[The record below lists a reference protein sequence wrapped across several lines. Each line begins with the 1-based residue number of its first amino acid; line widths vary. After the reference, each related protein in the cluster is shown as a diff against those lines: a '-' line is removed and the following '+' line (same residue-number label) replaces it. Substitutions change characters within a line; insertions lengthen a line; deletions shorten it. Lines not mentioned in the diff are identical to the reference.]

1 MESQVYGIIYH
12 LSFPNGNYIGQTIQG
27 EFNRF
32 NEHLR
37 DVKYGSSLPVHNAI
51 RKYYNKDP
59 QKNKVIMNVI
69 DKAYTL
75 EELNILE
82 KKYIIEYKS
91 FNDNGN
97 NYNGYNM
104 TLGGDGCKGYKFTNE
119 QKENCKKI
127 QQKRKE
133 ERPDIAI
140 NLSKIMKQKHKDN
153 PNIGMQHSIDMK
165 QFYHDNPSKKEDMS
179 KLKMQQHKDNPEMA
193 RRQSELM
200 LMRFEDK
207 NAPELIN
214 EISKKSK
221 KQWENSEQR
230 KKIMDEKR
238 SRFTKPFDVYKD
250 GILIDSFDYVPDCV
264 SKLFEIN
271 DGGISAALKGR
282 KKSYRGYVFKYKI

>member
-1 MESQVYGIIYH
+1 
-12 LSFPNGNYIGQTIQG
+12 
-27 EFNRF
+27 
-32 NEHLR
+32 
-37 DVKYGSSLPVHNAI
+37 
-51 RKYYNKDP
+51 
-59 QKNKVIMNVI
+59 
-69 DKAYTL
+69 
-75 EELNILE
+75 
-82 KKYIIEYKS
+82 
-91 FNDNGN
+91 
-97 NYNGYNM
+97 
-104 TLGGDGCKGYKFTNE
+104 
-119 QKENCKKI
+119 
-127 QQKRKE
+127 
-133 ERPDIAI
+133 
-140 NLSKIMKQKHKDN
+140 MKQL
-153 PNIGMQHSIDMK
+153 
-165 QFYHDNPSKKEDMS
+165 YHDNPSKKEDMS
-179 KLKMQQHKDNPEMA
+179 KLKMQQYKDNPEMA
-193 RRQSELM
+193 TRQRELM